1 MRPDYDT
8 ICIDFEFRPF
18 GRTEGNPIEVIC
30 MVAHRRSTGEYF
42 RLWGDE
48 LYALSEPP
56 FPTSPEITLVAY
68 YASAEMACF
77 RALGW
82 PLPARILDLYA
93 EFRNLSNGL
102 HLAHGRSL
110 LGALHFFG
118 LPTIEGDHKEAMRQ
132 LALRGGDYTSS
143 EQFALM
149 EYCQSDVDGLRLLF
163 DAMAAQI
170 DYSRALLRGA
180 YSIPLAMMESYGCPI
195 DDELYTDL
203 LNHWDQIKA
212 RLVKRIDA
220 SYGVYEEGTFKEN
233 LFEGYLSKVGIERWP
248 RHPSGKLQLDDN
260 TFKEVARAYPK
271 IRPLRQLRDS
281 LSKLRLSALQVGF
294 DGRNRCLLSA
304 FASVTGRNQP
314 STNKFVFGLARWA
327 RGLIRPKPGFAI
339 AYIDWSQQEF
349 GIAAAL
355 SGDLNM
361 QAAYRSGDPYL
372 EFAKQ
377 AGAVPEDAT
386 KATHPN
392 ERNQYKQCVLATQY
406 GMGAESL
413 AAKLGQPT
421 LRAKQLLG
429 MHRKVYRQFWAWS
442 DSVYNQTVSQN
453 RIQTVYGWQTHVI
466 ADPNPRSLRNFPMQA
481 NAADMLR
488 IACILMVE
496 RGIRICAPVHDAV
509 LVEAPERDI
518 EAHVAISK
526 SCMEEASKHVLSG
539 FALTSDEEIIRYPDR
554 FLDEDATE
562 FWGEVMSILA
572 DLKRESINTQVLER
586 LTPAPSYI
594 FT

>member
-1 MRPDYDT
+1 MSTDMDV

-30 MVAHRRSTGEYF
+30 MVAYRQSTGEYF
-42 RLWGDE
+42 RLWGDA
-48 LYALSEPP
+48 LYTLKEPP
-56 FPTSPEITLVAY
+56 FPIGPEVALVAY
-68 YASAEMACF
+68 YASAEIACF
-77 RALGW
+77 HALSW
-82 PLPARILDLYA
+82 PLPARIVDLYA

-102 HLAHGRSL
+102 PLVHGRSL
-110 LGALHFFG
+110 LGALQFFG
-118 LPTIEGDHKEAMRQ
+118 LPTMEGEHKESMRQ

-143 EQFALM
+143 ERAALL
-149 EYCQSDVDGLRLLF
+149 EYCESDVDGLRHLL
-163 DAMAAQI
+163 DVMIDKI
-170 DYSRALLRGA
+170 DYPRAVLRGA
-180 YSIPLAMMESYGCPI
+180 YSVPLALMESYGCPI
-195 DDELYTDL
+195 DDGLYADL
-203 LNHWDQIKA
+203 VKHWEQIKTG
-212 RLVKRIDA
+212 LVRRIDA
-220 SYGVYEEGTFKEN
+220 SYGVYEGGAFKES
-233 LFEGYLSKVGIERWP
+233 LFEGYLSRACIDRWP
-248 RHPSGKLQLDDN
+248 RHPSGRLKLDED
-260 TFKEVARAYPK
+260 TFKEMARTYAQ

-281 LSKLRLSALQVGF
+281 LSKLRLNALQVGF

-304 FASVTGRNQP
+304 YSSVTGRNQP

-327 RGLIRPKPGFAI
+327 RGLIQPKPGFAI

-355 SGDLNM
+355 SGDTNM

-377 AGAVPEDAT
+377 AGAVPQNAT

-421 LRAKQLLG
+421 LRAKQLLE

-496 RGIRICAPVHDAV
+496 RGIRLCAPVHDAV
-509 LVEAPERDI
+509 LIEAPDDEI
-518 EAHVAISK
+518 EAKVEIAK
-526 SCMEEASKHVLSG
+526 ACMEEASKKVLAG
-539 FALTSDEEIIRYPDR
+539 FALSSDADIIRYPNR
-554 FLDEDATE
+554 FLDDDSCG
-562 FWGEVMSILA
+562 FWNEVITILA
-572 DLKRESINTQVLER
+572 DIKAGN
-586 LTPAPSYI
+586 A
-594 FT
+594 